1 MQVVTLGTDG
11 ECLPSDWYLRLAG
24 AAGEM
29 LRGERRLT
37 DEIPIRVPKPPAG
50 RRCPPPAPVQ
60 LKISTTSDWTKV
72 TVGGAPLTTAVI
84 TAASEDST
92 VTTDL
97 NNRFVLLGQPL
108 PRAQSGTV
116 PRRPLSCSSLC
127 TGARRLTIAIGRG
140 SIGATTVEVLR
151 ADRRAPPRWPPS
163 PGRASLGT
171 DANEQRYSVTL
182 PRG

>member
-108 PRAQSGTV
+108 PRAQSGDRASATAELFLA
-116 PRRPLSCSSLC
+116 R

-151 ADRRAPPRWPPS
+151 ADRRSTTTVATFTWS
-163 PGRASLGT
+163 GVTGT